1 MDYVEGLVDQSSC
14 ALISVLIINYSG
26 HVVSCV
32 VLRDNYQAIRGFDML
47 GVVGMFLNIVLV
59 GYL

>member
-1 MDYVEGLVDQSSC
+1 MTFS
-14 ALISVLIINYSG
+14 YSG
-26 HVVSCV
+26 HGVSCI
-32 VLRDNYQAIRGFDML
+32 VLRDNYQAIRGFDMV